1 VLCARVYN
9 HIDRTAALPL
19 PSRGET
25 FSYLIATALT
35 AMPPPD
41 LGVDPAAIPE
51 WSDDDY
57 DTVCASLVLSLSMA
71 AVAVAVAVAVALAV
85 AVAVADGAVL
95 TAKSSAITTCL
106 SFCPF
111 HCSPHARCSPAT
123 LFQSILFR
131 RL

>member
-1 VLCARVYN
+1 
-9 HIDRTAALPL
+9 
-19 PSRGET
+19 
-25 FSYLIATALT
+25 
-35 AMPPPD
+35 MPPPD

-71 AVAVAVAVAVALAV
+71 AVAVALALAV

>member
-1 VLCARVYN
+1 LTKGAAAYN
-9 HIDRTAALPL
+9 HVNRAAALHL

-25 FSYLIATALT
+25 FNSPIATALT

-57 DTVCASLVLSLSMA
+57 DTVCASLVLSLAMTV
-71 AVAVAVAVAVALAV
+71 VAVAVAVAVV
-85 AVAVADGAVL
+85 VADGAAL
-95 TAKSSAITTCL
+95 ASKSSAIATCL
-106 SFCPF
+106 RFCPF